1 MLAYTKGFTDT
12 VYFTLN
18 LLAMRLLYTLLIYL
32 FSPVILF
39 FLYRP
44 KKGKPGFESRW
55 KEHLGFVPLPRNQ
68 DPVWI
73 HAVSVGETL
82 AITPFI
88 QAFKKQHP
96 DTPIIL
102 TTTTRT
108 GADQAQ
114 KLGELI
120 EHRYAPLDYP
130 DVLSRFFSRIQPR
143 MLIIMETELW
153 PNLLNQCHNRSIP
166 VVIMNARLSERSC
179 QRYQH
184 IRSFFA
190 SMSQAIKLLLCQH
203 QDDAARF
210 VRLGVSPE
218 NIQVTGSVKFDIHL
232 NQDQI
237 EQSSKDRKFLKGRPV
252 WIAASTHKGEDEL
265 ILQAHRKI
273 LTLYPNALLILV
285 PRHPERFTAVAELCI
300 AEKFTMCRRSDAITG
315 LSVNQILLGDSMG
328 EMAYYFQLADIA
340 FMGGSFVTVGGHNLL
355 EPAALA
361 KPTLIGP
368 HFFNFTDITNQLVDK
383 KACFIVE
390 NQEALADRIIE
401 LLKNP
406 ELQHDMGM
414 AGFDV
419 VTANQGALDK
429 SLKAVESLLHR

>member
-1 MLAYTKGFTDT
+1 MLAYTNCFTDT
-12 VYFTLN
+12 VFFILN

-44 KKGKPGFESRW
+44 KKGKPGFGSRW
-55 KEHLGFVPLPRNQ
+55 KEHLGFEPLPTHRN
-68 DPVWI
+68 PVWI

-88 QAFKKQHP
+88 QAFKKQNP
-96 DTPIIL
+96 EIPIIL

-114 KLGELI
+114 KLGDLI

-130 DVLSRFFSRIQPR
+130 GALRRFFARIQPR

-153 PNLLNQCHNRSIP
+153 PNLFNQCHKREIP

-184 IRSFFA
+184 VRSFFA
-190 SMSQAIKLLLCQH
+190 AMSQAIQLLLCQH

-210 VRLGVSPE
+210 IRLGVSPE

-237 EQSSKDRKFLKGRPV
+237 EQGSKDRKLLKGRPV

-273 LTLYPNALLILV
+273 LAIYPDALLILV
-285 PRHPERFTAVAELCI
+285 PRHPERFTAVRELCA
-300 AEKFTMCRRSDAITG
+300 AEKFTLSRRSDAVMPLPET
-315 LSVNQILLGDSMG
+315 QIFLGDSMG
-328 EMAYYFQLADIA
+328 EMAYYFQMADIA
-340 FMGGSFVTVGGHNLL
+340 FMGGSFVAIGGHNLL

-383 KACFIVE
+383 RACFIVE
-390 NQEALADRIIE
+390 NYEALASRVIE
-401 LLKNP
+401 LLKNS

-419 VTANQGALDK
+419 VTANQGALAK
-429 SLKAVESLLHR
+429 SLKAIESLLEH